1 LKKSFLKLA
10 ALLTLLLCSNSLVA
24 QHNDAPS
31 QPPFSS
37 APYRVGERLT
47 YHVSFAQ
54 FIDAGHIELDVVR
67 RGLFLNREAIMLS
80 AHVKTSG
87 AVNAAILSLDTDYN
101 SYVDPG
107 TGLPFRGERVVR
119 DGIRDATIPTDL
131 NQPQGGATNPGRGG
145 SGEFPG
151 TYDIL
156 SALYRARALPL
167 SDGAE
172 YTFHVRAYEDLYE
185 AELKVVGH
193 QLIKTNAGSFN
204 TIVTRLNIK
213 GGQFTNY
220 RTQIYFNDD
229 ERHIP
234 VLVTAK
240 SSSGEIRAE
249 LAGSQLFVAPPV
261 VAPTPRPTPPVAVR
275 PPLNGQVP
283 TRDSALV
290 DLPFQI
296 GEQLNFQVYIAS
308 VTQPVG
314 TATFQ
319 VRARSRYFN
328 RDGLLLTVRG
338 QTTNAAQRIFVAND
352 QINSYTDPATLVP
365 FRSEVNQL
373 EGKRRFNRVWTIDQ
387 ERGIAVGDNGERVE
401 IPVGTYDL
409 ASVLYAVRAL
419 DLSPGRRNAISLLI
433 NNRTRTLF
441 ITSLPREVIDLG
453 GQKIPAIHLSLTTDD
468 PQSDKFQLRAWISAD
483 SRRLPLRLS
492 AVTEIGPLRADLV
505 ILPVS
510 RQ

>member
-1 LKKSFLKLA
+1 LKKSFLKLP
-10 ALLTLLLCSNSLVA
+10 ALLTLLLFSIPLVA
-24 QHNDAPS
+24 QHNDAPA
-31 QPPFSS
+31 QPPFSP

-47 YHVSFAQ
+47 YNVSFAQ
-54 FIDAGHIELDVVR
+54 FISAGHIELYVAR
-67 RGLFLNREAIMLS
+67 RGTFFNRDAIMLS
-80 AHVKTSG
+80 AHVETNG
-87 AVNAAILSLDTDYN
+87 PVNAALLTLDNDYN
-101 SYVDPG
+101 SYVDP
-107 TGLPFRGERVVR
+107 TNGLPFRGERIVR
-119 DGIRDATIPTDL
+119 DGTRAATIPTDL
-131 NQPQGGATNPGRGG
+131 NQPGAVTNPGRGR
-145 SGEFPG
+145 SGEVSG
-151 TYDIL
+151 TYDML

-172 YTFHVRAYEDLYE
+172 YTFQVQAHEDPYE

-193 QLIKTNAGSFN
+193 QSVKTNAGSFN
-204 TIVTRLNIK
+204 TIVTRLNVK
-213 GGQFTNY
+213 GGQLPGY
-220 RTQIYFNDD
+220 RTQVYFSDD

-234 VLVTAK
+234 VLITAK
-240 SSSGEIRAE
+240 NSIGEIRAE
-249 LAGSQLFVAPPV
+249 LAGSQLSTVAPPL
-261 VAPTPRPTPPVAVR
+261 VAPTPRPTPPVQVR
-275 PPLNGQVP
+275 PPVSDQVP
-283 TRDSALV
+283 NRDRALV

-319 VRARSRYFN
+319 VRSRSRYFN

-387 ERGIAVGDNGERVE
+387 ERGTAVGDNGERVE

-505 ILPVS
+505 ILPVT
-510 RQ
+510 RH

>member
-1 LKKSFLKLA
+1 LKKSFPKLP
-10 ALLTLLLCSNSLVA
+10 ALLTLLLFSISLVA
-24 QHNDAPS
+24 QQNEAAS

-47 YHVSFAQ
+47 YNVSFAQ
-54 FIDAGHIELDVVR
+54 FISAGHIELYVAR
-67 RGLFLNREAIMLS
+67 RGTFFNRDAIMLT
-80 AHVKTSG
+80 AHVDTSG
-87 AVNAAILSLDTDYN
+87 PVNAALLALDNDYN
-101 SYVDPG
+101 SYVDPAN
-107 TGLPFRGERVVR
+107 GLPFRGERVVR
-119 DGIRDATIPTDL
+119 ESTRTATIPTDL
-131 NQPQGGATNPGRGG
+131 NQPGAATNPGRGR
-145 SGEFPG
+145 SGEISG
-151 TYDIL
+151 TYDML

-167 SDGAE
+167 SEGAE
-172 YTFHVRAYEDLYE
+172 YTFQVQAHEDPYE

-193 QLIKTNAGSFN
+193 QVIKTNVGSFN
-204 TIVTRLNIK
+204 TIVTRLNVK
-213 GGQFTNY
+213 GGQLPSY
-220 RTQIYFNDD
+220 RTQVYFSDD

-234 VLVTAK
+234 VLITAK
-240 SSSGEIRAE
+240 NSVGEIRAE
-249 LAGSQLFVAPPV
+249 LAGSQLLTVAPPV
-261 VAPTPRPTPPVAVR
+261 VAPTPRPTPIQTR
-275 PPLNGQVP
+275 PPVNGQVP

-296 GEQLNFQVYIAS
+296 GEQLNYQVYIAS

-328 RDGLLLTVRG
+328 RDGLMLTARG
-338 QTTNAAQRIFVAND
+338 QTTNAAQRIFVAID
-352 QINSYTDPATLVP
+352 QITSYTNPATLVP
-365 FRSEVNQL
+365 FRSEVNQQ

-419 DLSPGRRNAISLLI
+419 DLSPPRRNAVSLLI

-441 ITSLPREVIDLG
+441 ITSLKREVIDLG
-453 GQKIPAIHLSLTTDD
+453 GQKIPAIQVSLTTDD

-483 SRRLPLRLS
+483 ARRLPLRLS

-505 ILPVS
+505 IIPVS